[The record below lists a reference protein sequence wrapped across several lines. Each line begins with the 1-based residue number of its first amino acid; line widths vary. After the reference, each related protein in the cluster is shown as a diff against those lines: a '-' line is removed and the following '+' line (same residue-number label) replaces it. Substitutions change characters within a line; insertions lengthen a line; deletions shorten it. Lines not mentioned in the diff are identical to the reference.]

1 MTISADQFFN
11 AAYMKENFDRKIR
24 QKKGGGRDHL
34 TPEKFLE
41 RYGDD
46 FGRIAKK
53 CLDGTYRFSFYNE
66 KLMLKGAGKYPRVI
80 SIPSIR
86 DRLVLGVL
94 NEYLSAVF
102 DECVSNEVPNSL
114 IKRVFEKMNSIEGK
128 VYFLRTDFHD
138 FYGSISIKI
147 LKNVLSSKI
156 SDENMTSLIYK
167 AVTTPTISGHKPT
180 EIIPRP
186 KYGIPQGL
194 AISNIL
200 ASIYMKAFD
209 DEYGNKSA
217 SLYIRYVDDILFLNP
232 LKPIHKR
239 PMVKEL
245 QRCRLH
251 LRLSPDKCKKGIVG
265 KDKLE
270 FLGYVIK
277 DKDKVFVREKN
288 VTRFLSRVAAL
299 AAKFRDGYKNPYLR
313 PLFIQEESAYVEYYI
328 AEFNHLISG
337 FKYEHRPFGW
347 MAYFQT
353 ITDVASLYGMDRIIR
368 GRLLDCLDESIKGKV
383 NTLVDTY
390 YAIRREGGGNLVEDY
405 DAYTTTG
412 QRRSLLLRRG
422 RIKAEHAYSDEQID
436 HYFYVYMDFL
446 KKRSEQSIGGIS

>member
-114 IKRVFEKMNSIEGK
+114 MKRVIEEMNSMEGK

-147 LKNVLSSKI
+147 LMNVLSSKI

-167 AVTTPTISGHKPT
+167 AVTTPTISGHKPK

-217 SLYIRYVDDILFLNP
+217 SLYIRYVDDILFLDA
-232 LKPIHKR
+232 LKPVHKR
-239 PMVKEL
+239 PMVKEI
-245 QRCRLH
+245 RRRRLH
-251 LRLSPDKCKKGIVG
+251 LRFSPDKCKKGIVG

-299 AAKFRDGYKNPYLR
+299 AAKCKGGLEKPESRLP
-313 PLFIQEESAYVEYYI
+313 FIKEDSAYAEYFVE
-328 AEFNHLISG
+328 ELNQTISG
-337 FKYEHRPFGW
+337 FKYEFKLVGW
-347 MAYFQT
+347 MAYFQA

-368 GRLLDCLDESIKGKV
+368 RRLFKELPDSITGEV
-383 NTLVDTY
+383 HTLVDTY
-390 YAIRREGGGNLVEDY
+390 YAIRREGGGSLVEDY
-405 DAYTTTG
+405 DAQNTTG
-412 QRRSLLLRRG
+412 QKRNILVKRG
-422 RIKAEHAYSDEQID
+422 WIDEHKSYTDEQID
-436 HYFYVYMDFL
+436 ISFNMYMEFV
-446 KKRSEQSIGGIS
+446 KKRAERNIGGTS